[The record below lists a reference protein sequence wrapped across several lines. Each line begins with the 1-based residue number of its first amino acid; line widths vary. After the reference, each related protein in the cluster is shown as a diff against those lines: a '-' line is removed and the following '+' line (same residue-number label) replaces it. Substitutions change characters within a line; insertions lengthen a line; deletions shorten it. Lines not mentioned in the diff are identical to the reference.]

1 MDFIT
6 KLPRLSYGYDTIW
19 VIVDRLTKLAH
30 FMAIHKDYNME
41 NLSRLYINKIVARHG
56 VPEMVQGTIDKVV
69 IIKERFKAARD
80 RQKSYADNSG
90 NTSSLAVAKYTSS
103 GNSFALTVDKSGLDA
118 SVKLTQAKLNKHFR
132 DADLLKDKSGPESPP
147 EFQRSLYVKG
157 YVRGPTEPV
166 LQTPPSMAFI
176 KENIDV
182 LRTMIKER
190 DYQAKMKATPRKLA
204 YADSDKDASA
214 RREKLPQNI
223 NVYEGYKD
231 LEDHLVLRVLSQK
244 FLEEFSQQKRYAKDP
259 TEIHGIKRR
268 QNESLQAF
276 IDQFKSKSL
285 YIKGVP
291 PVLHI
296 SAFMHGHGHPK
307 LAKKLNEKIPKTVNK
322 MFERVR
328 AFIKGEVAARSAEM
342 KIEEVVASGKLAHL
356 VKDIRWNNQ
365 RIGNQGRNGVKVINI
380 IREEEIVRGLL
391 KKEGLKPQYQHL
403 VKTQKVRDSDDRFFW
418 RNISSPGNN
427 RSSSNYGKGREKE
440 ALRECKHMEK
450 GTRSMKGDLYD
461 VSKTRR
467 DKRPLPNFE
476 EYDVSTS
483 MIRRDIKRGP
493 YSKKSPICRILHRPI
508 WRINEFLDL
517 MNRRPK
523 LSFRHANQEI
533 KKEDVKKFPRERKLI
548 SSCFVIFD
556 LEPLSLSFDFVFSSE
571 IFKSL
576 SFCLDRLLPPC
587 DLCQLNLSQ
596 HSFLI
601 TLISIIPKDD
611 YF

>member
-147 EFQRSLYVKG
+147 EFQRSL
-157 YVRGPTEPV
+157 GPTEPV

-231 LEDHLVLRVLSQK
+231 LEDHLESEPSLKEKWPLD
-244 FLEEFSQQKRYAKDP
+244 QQKWFVLLKETKGMFIWHGSEYPRRL
-259 TEIHGIKRR
+259 GIK
-268 QNESLQAF
+268 A
-276 IDQFKSKSL
+276 
-285 YIKGVP
+285 
-291 PVLHI
+291 
-296 SAFMHGHGHPK
+296 
-307 LAKKLNEKIPKTVNK
+307 
-322 MFERVR
+322 VR
-328 AFIKGEVAARSAEM
+328 AKHEG